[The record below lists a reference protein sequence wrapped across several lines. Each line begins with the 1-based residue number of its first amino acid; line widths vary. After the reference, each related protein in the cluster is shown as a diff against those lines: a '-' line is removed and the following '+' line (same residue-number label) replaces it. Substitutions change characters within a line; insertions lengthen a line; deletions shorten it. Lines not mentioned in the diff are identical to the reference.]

1 MYIVNGEVVDNDKAM
16 EWAKNN
22 KNTEFISLYKGIH
35 KKFKY
40 NNGYFIS
47 YIYGKDWNH
56 ISNYYK
62 SRLYLKNKY
71 YFFVMKNNGVLFNKL
86 K

>member
-1 MYIVNGEVVDNDKAM
+1 MYIVNGEVVDNIKAM

-22 KNTEFISLYKGIH
+22 TNTEFISLYEGIH

-56 ISNYYK
+56 ISTYYK
-62 SRLYLKNKY
+62 SLPSSIFEEQIL
-71 YFFVMKNNGVLFNKL
+71 FFCDEKQWCPIQ
-86 K
+86 